1 MRISHGFNQYI
12 GVTTTSGPFEW
23 GGRGGDNCRD
33 AGDIDER
40 YRGGRKKERER
51 GMGGVIGRWSAHPPH
66 TYHSR
71 D

>member
-1 MRISHGFNQYI
+1 M
-12 GVTTTSGPFEW
+12 
-23 GGRGGDNCRD
+23 GGGGDNCRD